1 MSNNNL
7 EVLTLDQTVKHL
19 QRRNQ
24 PFDVFIEVNG
34 ELKELYKNLQ
44 PTDIRSLLEEV
55 IEERSP
61 NKLII
66 QERKKNG
73 SSNVKEEMFNVKYD
87 SLSGLNSNSQSA
99 MQQST
104 STTTQSL
111 PNDYKDYLIS
121 DLKEKNGKLESKLSK
136 VEDENESL
144 KRENFEL
151 EKENKYKDKE
161 FELERKSQEF
171 EKSNGLSGIM
181 ETVGSNPVLANVA
194 ATALTRIMGI
204 EQPMIPEQS
213 QQTMQGAEAGE
224 DANTI
229 QAKVAANIKAWL
241 QGVDEETAKQFYN
254 MVTLIAADVNQIST
268 VIELLQNGQE

>member
-1 MSNNNL
+1 M
-7 EVLTLDQTVKHL
+7 DIKQTAQHL
-19 QRRNQ
+19 QRLAQ
-24 PFDVFIEVNG
+24 PFDVIISNNG
-34 ELKELYKNLQ
+34 QERTLYKNLA
-44 PTDIRSLLEEV
+44 PTDVESLLNEV
-55 IEERSP
+55 IDTHAP
-61 NKLII
+61 DKLII
-66 QERKKNG
+66 QERKRNG
-73 SSNVKEEMFNVKYD
+73 STNVKQEKYPIQ
-87 SLSGLNSNSQSA
+87 LSGLNGSQEQVA
-99 MQQST
+99 MQPQQPVSV
-104 STTTQSL
+104 QGL

-136 VEDENESL
+136 VEEENENL

-181 ETVGSNPVLANVA
+181 ETVGNNPVLANVA

-204 EQPMIPEQS
+204 EQPQLPEQS
-213 QQTMQGAEAGE
+213 QQTMQGAETGE
-224 DANTI
+224 DANTL

-254 MVTLIAADVNQIST
+254 MVTIIAADVNQIST
-268 VIELLQNGQE
+268 VIELLQNGEE